1 MYDIL
6 YMLFNEREVILT
18 MDSDAGDSNA
28 ELTVINNI
36 YEAYLRICF
45 NVRRRA
51 FLSLKKVII

>member
-1 MYDIL
+1 
-6 YMLFNEREVILT
+6 MLFNEREVILT